1 VKSFRMNVS
10 YQGESGKPYYSLLLS
25 VPELNLKKSFPFSL
39 QEKVSEDQAL
49 KVIDYLIK
57 VGSLDRA
64 HESNTKKMS
73 QPSYSLS
80 VRAGD
85 LRLTENLGWGLDM
98 LKWLDGLRKAL
109 EGDAAK
115 AMDTLL
121 GRLYGHR
128 REWMAVVTEKK
139 PAAEESITVN
149 VVGTLR
155 TSIFVIGG
163 ETTGTTITAKGI
175 TWELDFGRNAA
186 FRTAAEKLNGTKVI
200 VQGSLERRRGVE
212 IKERWIVTVTGLPV
226 SVDGESGFHAT
237 VGRNDTRIR
246 FVSEGDKT
254 VFDINSKFGID
265 TTTISRMSD
274 EWPKSILVRLHLG
287 GLESFKVGSGNV
299 AVEWSVSSTGDHA
312 TRISQVSGKRVAVLD
327 LKSPYY
333 TKVRIVGG
341 NGKIPLKD
349 GYFEVPLPA
358 KLFEGNPE
366 EITLRWI
373 DFYRN

>member
-1 VKSFRMNVS
+1 
-10 YQGESGKPYYSLLLS
+10 
-25 VPELNLKKSFPFSL
+25 
-39 QEKVSEDQAL
+39 
-49 KVIDYLIK
+49 LIK

-212 IKERWIVTVTGLPV
+212 IKERWIVKVTGLPV
-226 SVDGESGFHAT
+226 SVGGKSGFHAT

-312 TRISQVSGKRVAVLD
+312 TRISLVSGKRVAVLD

-333 TKVRIVGG
+333 TKVHIVGG

-349 GYFEVPLPA
+349 GYFEVPLPV
-358 KLFEGNPE
+358 KLFEGNTE
-366 EITLRWI
+366 EITLKWI
-373 DFYRN
+373 DFYRR